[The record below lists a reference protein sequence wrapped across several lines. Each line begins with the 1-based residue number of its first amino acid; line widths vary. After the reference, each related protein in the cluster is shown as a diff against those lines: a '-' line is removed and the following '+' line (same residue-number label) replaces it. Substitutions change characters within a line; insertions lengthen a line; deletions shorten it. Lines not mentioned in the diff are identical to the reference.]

1 MKKVIF
7 SYIAIFLVVLAL
19 IIWPKI
25 FSITGAEMDYAVMA
39 WIVIFPLA
47 SLFFT
52 FLPAFEGVGYGLL
65 SLFLCGAGSLIM
77 PLIVFG
83 ATGREYMLLPV
94 IASVLG
100 MAAGMSVSR
109 IFRRRGE

>member
-1 MKKVIF
+1 MKKIIL
-7 SYIAIFLVVLAL
+7 SYIAIFLVVLGL

-25 FSITGAEMDYAVMA
+25 FSITGEEMDYAVKA

-47 SLFFT
+47 SLIFT

-109 IFRRRGE
+109 IFRHRGE